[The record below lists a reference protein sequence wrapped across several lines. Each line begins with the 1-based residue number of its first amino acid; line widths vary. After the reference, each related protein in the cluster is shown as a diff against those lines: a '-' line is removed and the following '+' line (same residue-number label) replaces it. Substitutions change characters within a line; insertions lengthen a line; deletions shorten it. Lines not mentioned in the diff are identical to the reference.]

1 MSEVKEMG
9 EELRNLYNANVTIIS
24 NDFFFLFLADV
35 NPEFLKV
42 YLYFLWRGKENLSF
56 EDVANELNLTVND
69 VERAVKYWAK
79 QKKLNST
86 KSKKEIINID
96 TDDNIVLSKKQ
107 INNNEDIDKEHIY
120 TIEADFLKKKKKKID
135 TNEKDYKELLLYA
148 EQMLPNISNL
158 QVNLFHQL
166 YYDDGMSLE
175 VIEYL
180 IEYCAELGKVN
191 TKYMTSVANTWIEE
205 GYKTVEEVK
214 NSEQQFRKEKSKK
227 TKSIKR
233 KTNVVANKREND
245 YYENLFLQN
254 SQKKGNV

>member
-1 MSEVKEMG
+1 MG
-9 EELRNLYNANVTIIS
+9 EELRNLYSANVTIIS
-24 NDFFFLFLADV
+24 NDFLEKYLADV

-42 YLYFLWRGKENLSF
+42 YLYYLWKGKEKISF
-56 EDVANELNLTVND
+56 EEVANELNLTVND
-69 VERAVKYWAK
+69 VERAVNYWAK
-79 QKKLNST
+79 QKKLNSKNKSNKDIIDIDEV
-86 KSKKEIINID
+86 KSKSKATA
-96 TDDNIVLSKKQ
+96 TDDSDDVDN
-107 INNNEDIDKEHIY
+107 IY
-120 TIEADFLKKKKKKID
+120 TIEADFLKKQKKQFQ

-166 YYDDGMSLE
+166 YYDDGMTLE

-191 TKYMTSVANTWIEE
+191 TKYMASVANTWIEE

-214 NSEQQFRKEKSKK
+214 NSEQQFRKDKSKK
-227 TKSIKR
+227 TKAVKR

-245 YYENLFLQN
+245 YYENLFLERSLKKEN
-254 SQKKGNV
+254 S